1 MTENFLDALLA
12 GCKIELK
19 DNQIIINLNDDE
31 EDTEEKDTTELE
43 DKINNLSDDTFVAI
57 CESIGKDKIKEMSD
71 NGNYQEFVD
80 EAIKWIKDKINALTN
95 ELKMLEA
102 QAA

>member
-19 DNQIIINLNDDE
+19 DNQIIINLNDE
-31 EDTEEKDTTELE
+31 EDIEEKDTTELE
-43 DKINNLSDDTFVAI
+43 DKINNLSDDTFIAI

-80 EAIKWIKDKINALTN
+80 EAIKWVEDKINTLTN
-95 ELKMLEA
+95 ELNMLKA
-102 QAA
+102 

>member
-19 DNQIIINLNDDE
+19 DNQIIINLNNE
-31 EDTEEKDTTELE
+31 EDVEEKDTTELE

-80 EAIKWIKDKINALTN
+80 EAIKWVEDNINTLTN
-95 ELKMLEA
+95 ELDMLKA
-102 QAA
+102 

>member
-19 DNQIIINLNDDE
+19 DNQIIINLNDE
-31 EDTEEKDTTELE
+31 EDIEEKDTTELE

-80 EAIKWIKDKINALTN
+80 EAIKWIKDKINTLTD

>member
-19 DNQIIINLNDDE
+19 DNQIIINLN
-31 EDTEEKDTTELE
+31 DTEEKDTTELE

-80 EAIKWIKDKINALTN
+80 EAIKWIEDRINTLTN
-95 ELKMLEA
+95 ELDMLKA
-102 QAA
+102 

>member
-19 DNQIIINLNDDE
+19 DNQIIINLNDE
-31 EDTEEKDTTELE
+31 EDVEEKDTTELE

-80 EAIKWIKDKINALTN
+80 EAIKWVEDKISTLTN
-95 ELKMLEA
+95 ELDMLKA
-102 QAA
+102 

>member
-19 DNQIIINLNDDE
+19 DNQIIINLNDE
-31 EDTEEKDTTELE
+31 EDIEEKDTTELE

-71 NGNYQEFVD
+71 NGNYQEFVN
-80 EAIKWIKDKINALTN
+80 EAIKWIKDKINTLTN
-95 ELKMLEA
+95 ELKMLES

>member
-1 MTENFLDALLA
+1 MIENFLDALLA

-19 DNQIIINLNDDE
+19 DNQIIINLNDE
-31 EDTEEKDTTELE
+31 EDIEEKDTTELE

-80 EAIKWIKDKINALTN
+80 EAIKWVEDKINTLTN
-95 ELKMLEA
+95 ELDMLKA
-102 QAA
+102 

>member
-1 MTENFLDALLA
+1 MIENFLDALLA

-19 DNQIIINLNDDE
+19 DNQIIINLNDE
-31 EDTEEKDTTELE
+31 EDIEEKDTTELE

-80 EAIKWIKDKINALTN
+80 EAIKWVEDKINTLTK
-95 ELKMLEA
+95 ELDMLKA
-102 QAA
+102 

>member
-1 MTENFLDALLA
+1 MTENFLDTLLA

-19 DNQIIINLNDDE
+19 DNQIIINFNDE

-80 EAIKWIKDKINALTN
+80 EAIKWVEDKINTLTK
-95 ELKMLEA
+95 ELDMLKA
-102 QAA
+102 

>member
-1 MTENFLDALLA
+1 MIENFLDALLA

-19 DNQIIINLNDDE
+19 DNQIIINLNDE

-71 NGNYQEFVD
+71 NSNYQEFVD
-80 EAIKWIKDKINALTN
+80 EAIKWVEDKINTLTN
-95 ELKMLEA
+95 ELDMLKA
-102 QAA
+102 

>member
-1 MTENFLDALLA
+1 MTENFLDTLLA

-19 DNQIIINLNDDE
+19 DNQIIINLNDE

-80 EAIKWIKDKINALTN
+80 EAIKWVEDKINTLTN
-95 ELKMLEA
+95 ELDMLKA
-102 QAA
+102 

>member
-1 MTENFLDALLA
+1 MSVENFLDALLA

-19 DNQIIINLNDDE
+19 DNQIIINLNDE
-31 EDTEEKDTTELE
+31 EDIEEKDTTELK

-80 EAIKWIKDKINALTN
+80 EAIKWVEDKINTLTN
-95 ELKMLEA
+95 ELDMLKA
-102 QAA
+102 

>member
-80 EAIKWIKDKINALTN
+80 EAIKWIKDKINTLTN

-102 QAA
+102 KAV

>member
-1 MTENFLDALLA
+1 MAENFLDALLA

-19 DNQIIINLNDDE
+19 DNQIIINLNDE
-31 EDTEEKDTTELE
+31 EDIEEKDTTELE

-80 EAIKWIKDKINALTN
+80 EAIKWVEDKINTLTN
-95 ELKMLEA
+95 ELDMLKA
-102 QAA
+102 

>member
-1 MTENFLDALLA
+1 MTENFLDTLLA

-19 DNQIIINLNDDE
+19 DNQIIINLNDE

-80 EAIKWIKDKINALTN
+80 EAIKWVEDKINTLTK
-95 ELKMLEA
+95 ELDMLKA
-102 QAA
+102 

>member
-19 DNQIIINLNDDE
+19 DNQIIINLNNE
-31 EDTEEKDTTELE
+31 EDVEEKDTTELE
-43 DKINNLSDDTFVAI
+43 DRINNLSDDTFVAI

-80 EAIKWIKDKINALTN
+80 EAIKWVEDKINTLTN
-95 ELKMLEA
+95 ELDMLKA
-102 QAA
+102 

>member
-19 DNQIIINLNDDE
+19 DNQIIINLNDE
-31 EDTEEKDTTELE
+31 EDIEEKDTTELE

-80 EAIKWIKDKINALTN
+80 EAIKWIKDKINILTN
-95 ELKMLEA
+95 ELKTLEA
-102 QAA
+102 KAV

>member
-12 GCKIELK
+12 GCKIEFK
-19 DNQIIINLNDDE
+19 DNQIIINLNDE

-80 EAIKWIKDKINALTN
+80 EAIKWVEDKINTLTN
-95 ELKMLEA
+95 ELDMLKA
-102 QAA
+102 

>member
-1 MTENFLDALLA
+1 MIENFLDALLA

-19 DNQIIINLNDDE
+19 DNQIIINLNDE
-31 EDTEEKDTTELE
+31 EDIEEKDTTELE

-71 NGNYQEFVD
+71 NGNYQEFVN
-80 EAIKWIKDKINALTN
+80 EAIKWVEDKINTLTK
-95 ELKMLEA
+95 ELDMLKA
-102 QAA
+102 

>member
-1 MTENFLDALLA
+1 MTENFLDTLLA
-12 GCKIELK
+12 GCKIEFK
-19 DNQIIINLNDDE
+19 DNQIIINLNDE

-80 EAIKWIKDKINALTN
+80 EAIKWVEDKINTLTN
-95 ELKMLEA
+95 ELDMLKA
-102 QAA
+102 

>member
-1 MTENFLDALLA
+1 MIENFLDALLA
-12 GCKIELK
+12 GCKIGLK
-19 DNQIIINLNDDE
+19 DNQIIINLNDE

-80 EAIKWIKDKINALTN
+80 EAIKWVEDKINTLTK
-95 ELKMLEA
+95 ELDMLKA
-102 QAA
+102 

>member
-19 DNQIIINLNDDE
+19 DNQIIINLNDE
-31 EDTEEKDTTELE
+31 EDIEEKDTTELE

-80 EAIKWIKDKINALTN
+80 EAIKWIKDKISTLTN
-95 ELKMLEA
+95 ELDMLKA
-102 QAA
+102 

>member
-1 MTENFLDALLA
+1 MIENFLDALLA

-19 DNQIIINLNDDE
+19 DNQIIINLNDE

-43 DKINNLSDDTFVAI
+43 DKINTLSDDTFVAI

-80 EAIKWIKDKINALTN
+80 EAIKWIKDKINTLTN
-95 ELKMLEA
+95 ELDMLKA
-102 QAA
+102 

>member
-1 MTENFLDALLA
+1 MTENFLDTLLA
-12 GCKIELK
+12 GCKIEFK
-19 DNQIIINLNDDE
+19 DNQIIINLNNE

-80 EAIKWIKDKINALTN
+80 EAIKWIKDKINTLTN

>member
-19 DNQIIINLNDDE
+19 NNQIIINLNDE
-31 EDTEEKDTTELE
+31 EDVEEKDTTELE

-57 CESIGKDKIKEMSD
+57 CESIGKDKINISNTLKNPSRLIEEY
-71 NGNYQEFVD
+71 G
-80 EAIKWIKDKINALTN
+80 ITKD
-95 ELKMLEA
+95 MFF
-102 QAA
+102 

>member
-19 DNQIIINLNDDE
+19 DNQIIINLNNE
-31 EDTEEKDTTELE
+31 EDIEEKDTTELE

-80 EAIKWIKDKINALTN
+80 EAIKWVEDKISTLTN
-95 ELKMLEA
+95 ELDMLKA
-102 QAA
+102 

>member
-12 GCKIELK
+12 RCKIELK
-19 DNQIIINLNDDE
+19 DNQIIINLNDE
-31 EDTEEKDTTELE
+31 EDIEEKDTTELE

-80 EAIKWIKDKINALTN
+80 EAIKWVEDKINTLTK
-95 ELKMLEA
+95 ELDMLKA
-102 QAA
+102 

>member
-1 MTENFLDALLA
+1 MTENFLDTLLA

-31 EDTEEKDTTELE
+31 EDIEEKDTTELE

-80 EAIKWIKDKINALTN
+80 EAIKWIKDKINTLTN

>member
-1 MTENFLDALLA
+1 MIENFLDALLA

-19 DNQIIINLNDDE
+19 DNQIIINLNDE

-80 EAIKWIKDKINALTN
+80 EAIKWIEDKINTLTN
-95 ELKMLEA
+95 ELDMLKA
-102 QAA
+102 

>member
-19 DNQIIINLNDDE
+19 DNQIIINLNDE
-31 EDTEEKDTTELE
+31 EDIEEKDTTELE

-80 EAIKWIKDKINALTN
+80 EAIKWIKDKINTLTN

>member
-19 DNQIIINLNDDE
+19 DNQIIINLNDE
-31 EDTEEKDTTELE
+31 EDIEEKDTTELE

-71 NGNYQEFVD
+71 NGNYQEFVN
-80 EAIKWIKDKINALTN
+80 EAIKWIKDKINTLTN
-95 ELKMLEA
+95 ELDMLKA
-102 QAA
+102 